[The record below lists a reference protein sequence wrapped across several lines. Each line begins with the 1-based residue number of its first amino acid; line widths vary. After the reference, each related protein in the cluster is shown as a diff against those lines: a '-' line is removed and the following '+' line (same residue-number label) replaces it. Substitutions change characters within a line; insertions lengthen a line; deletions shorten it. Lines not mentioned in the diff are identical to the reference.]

1 MNKMNTLIDKQL
13 RRQAGHW
20 LKELREAQGF
30 SQRQLA
36 AEFPTDQ
43 ARQGVTGH
51 NVRYVLGLGV
61 AGAVIG
67 FVVIG
72 FLAAHDCLGTLW

>member
-1 MNKMNTLIDKQL
+1 MNTLIDT
-13 RRQAGHW
+13 
-20 LKELREAQGF
+20 
-30 SQRQLA
+30 SLA
-36 AEFPTDQ
+36 PSVLSTDQ

-72 FLAAHDCLGTLW
+72 FLAAHGWLGALE